1 METPMS
7 MSRHRFT
14 SNAPRV
20 VGWVIGGIILAVIF
34 AFIFGYFVMLLWN
47 WLMPVIFGLPEINYW
62 MGFGIIILAKLLF
75 GVPGHGHS
83 HKDNHHDRYFSSKF
97 KRKFKPPFDK
107 MSKWHFYDEY
117 WKEEGE
123 AAFNQ
128 FVEKKKAGQNGEK
141 ENPAE

>member
-47 WLMPVIFGLPEINYW
+47 
-62 MGFGIIILAKLLF
+62 
-75 GVPGHGHS
+75 
-83 HKDNHHDRYFSSKF
+83 KF

-107 MSKWHFYDEY
+107 ISKWHFYDEY